1 MKTRKE
7 LIAGVRYKGYGV
19 INEFGEFE
27 FTPENTGSQQGRQ
40 KVLKSGE
47 DFTISETRTKLLV
60 RLVIRK
66 QKTQMENIFAVAR
79 IFDKVLKIFRS
90 YEI

>member
-1 MKTRKE
+1 MKPRKE
-7 LIAGVRYKGYGV
+7 LLVGVRYRGYAV
-19 INEFGEFE
+19 LNEFGEFE

-47 DFTISETRTKLLV
+47 DFSISETRTKLLV
-60 RLVIRK
+60 RLVIK
-66 QKTQMENIFAVAR
+66 KHNTQMENIFAVAK
-79 IFDKVLKIFRS
+79 IFDKVLKIFRN

>member
-1 MKTRKE
+1 M
-7 LIAGVRYKGYGV
+7 LVGVRYKGYAV
-19 INEFGEFE
+19 LNEFGEFE

-40 KVLKSGE
+40 KVIKSGE
-47 DFTISETRTKLLV
+47 DFSISETRTKLLI

-66 QKTQMENIFAVAR
+66 NKTQMENIFAVAN
-79 IFDKVLKIFRS
+79 IFDKILRIFRN

>member
-7 LIAGVRYKGYGV
+7 MLVGVRYKGYAV
-19 INEFGEFE
+19 LNEFGEFE

-40 KVLKSGE
+40 KVIKSGE
-47 DFTISETRTKLLV
+47 DFSISETRTKLLI

-66 QKTQMENIFAVAR
+66 NPTQMENIFAVAN
-79 IFDKVLKIFRS
+79 IFDKILRIFRN

>member
-1 MKTRKE
+1 M
-7 LIAGVRYKGYGV
+7 LVGVRYKGYAV
-19 INEFGEFE
+19 LNEFGEFE

-40 KVLKSGE
+40 KVIKSGE
-47 DFTISETRTKLLV
+47 DFSISETRTKLLI

-66 QKTQMENIFAVAR
+66 NPTQMENIFAVAN
-79 IFDKVLKIFRS
+79 IFDKILRIFRN

>member
-79 IFDKVLKIFRS
+79 IFDKVLKIFRN

>member
-7 LIAGVRYKGYGV
+7 MLVGVRYKGYAV
-19 INEFGEFE
+19 LNEFGEFE

-40 KVLKSGE
+40 KVIKSGE
-47 DFTISETRTKLLV
+47 DFSISETRTKLLI

-66 QKTQMENIFAVAR
+66 NKTQMENIFAVAN
-79 IFDKVLKIFRS
+79 IFDKILRIFRN